1 MLIPIISL
9 IIKQVMT
16 INKLLSNNKKA
27 MKLQPNL
34 LTCASLSHKESPSIR
49 DTTELSLQKNLDK
62 LLSTFSYFTLP
73 LVSSKHQTLT
83 TESKSIENFDDFIYN
98 CSELQNQVTKASQNI
113 EKKFIDHTLT
123 KNFYK
128 ENKKTIRNDK
138 YFKGVEKIEE
148 KVQQKGIGKATGTKR
163 IVKNAIELSKVSGL
177 NKLLSPENG
186 RSQRASEFL
195 SKNKRGF
202 GSLAVISN
210 KKKCKYK
217 VKNTQIKINFEKN
230 NLESLRLF
238 DYVNDL
244 RNKEKFIYR
253 NKSSCFDEFTG
264 DKEALEEMNQFKSS
278 LRLGNRN
285 QVSNLNLATM
295 IANRAKLEANRL
307 FTSSKRIKRIALKS
321 Q

>member
-1 MLIPIISL
+1 
-9 IIKQVMT
+9 
-16 INKLLSNNKKA
+16 

-34 LTCASLSHKESPSIR
+34 LTCASLSHKETPSIR
-49 DTTELSLQKNLDK
+49 DISEPSLHKSLDK

-73 LVSSKHQTLT
+73 LVSSKQQTLAS
-83 TESKSIENFDDFIYN
+83 ESKSIENFDDFMYN
-98 CSELQNQVTKASQNI
+98 CSELQSQVTKASQNI

-128 ENKKTIRNDK
+128 ENKKTIRNEK

-148 KVQQKGIGKATGTKR
+148 KVQQKSIGKATEAKR
-163 IVKNAIELSKVSGL
+163 IVKNAIELSKVSDL
-177 NKLLSPENG
+177 HKLLSPENV

-202 GSLAVISN
+202 GSLAVVSN
-210 KKKCKYK
+210 KKKGKYK
-217 VKNTQIKINFEKN
+217 VKNTQIKINFDKN
-230 NLESLRLF
+230 NLESLKYF

-244 RNKEKFIYR
+244 RNKDQFMHR
-253 NKSSCFDEFTG
+253 NKSDCIDEFVG
-264 DKEALEEMNQFKSS
+264 DMGVLEEMNQFRSS

-285 QVSNLNLATM
+285 KVSNLNLATI

-307 FTSSKRIKRIALKS
+307 FTSSKRIKRFAHKS

>member
-1 MLIPIISL
+1 
-9 IIKQVMT
+9 
-16 INKLLSNNKKA
+16 

-34 LTCASLSHKESPSIR
+34 LTCASLSHKETPSIR
-49 DTTELSLQKNLDK
+49 DISEPSLHKSLDK

-73 LVSSKHQTLT
+73 LVSSKQQTLAS
-83 TESKSIENFDDFIYN
+83 ESKSIENFDDFMYN
-98 CSELQNQVTKASQNI
+98 CSELQSQVTKASQNI

-128 ENKKTIRNDK
+128 ENKKTIRNEK

-148 KVQQKGIGKATGTKR
+148 KVQQKSIGKATEAKR
-163 IVKNAIELSKVSGL
+163 IVKNAIELSKVSDL
-177 NKLLSPENG
+177 HKLLSPENV

-202 GSLAVISN
+202 GSLAVVSN
-210 KKKCKYK
+210 KKKGKYK
-217 VKNTQIKINFEKN
+217 VKNTQIKINFDKN
-230 NLESLRLF
+230 NLESLKYF

-244 RNKEKFIYR
+244 RNKEQFMYR
-253 NKSSCFDEFTG
+253 NKSDYIDEFVG
-264 DKEALEEMNQFKSS
+264 DKDTLEEMNQFRSS

-285 QVSNLNLATM
+285 KVSNLNLATI

-307 FTSSKRIKRIALKS
+307 FTSSKRIKRFAHKS